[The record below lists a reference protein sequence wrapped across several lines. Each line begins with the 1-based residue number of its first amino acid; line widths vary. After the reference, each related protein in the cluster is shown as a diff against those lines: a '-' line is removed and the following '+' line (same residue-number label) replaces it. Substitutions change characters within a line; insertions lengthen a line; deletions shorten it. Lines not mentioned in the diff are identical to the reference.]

1 MYILDINNNDKGQL
15 YNQKSPLSNGL
26 VLIFYSRYFLKVDP
40 FKLNIFIWKDVL
52 IPIFTKTC
60 SFWYRHCITLNLN
73 KIQMLRDT
81 LTSSTLF

>member
-15 YNQKSPLSNGL
+15 YTQKSPLSNGL
-26 VLIFYSRYFLKVDP
+26 VLIFYYRYFLKVDP

-52 IPIFTKTC
+52 IPIFTNTC
-60 SFWYRHCITLNLN
+60 SFLYRHCITLNLN

-81 LTSSTLF
+81 LTSSTLL